1 MRQMIGKKIDTYYN
15 IRYNMQ
21 NNNYHT
27 YDKNNNKKS
36 KDNMIIEGLDNKEK
50 IDIVSSNYKSFNGV
64 YADYLKCS
72 APNNIACAKLQTEY
86 DAQTTK
92 VNNLENEYNK
102 QEKIHTD
109 CTNLKTRCGIIN
121 TRINETQ
128 EFIDGLNK
136 KMKGK
141 QTEHNSF
148 KEVTPVES
156 TADYLKTNNIDI
168 CDNLDY
174 SNKLDNLIDLKKT
187 YNNNKD
193 STNKQISLKEQD
205 IFNNNKDLIVSEH
218 NIAAYE
224 ANRDKYYMHS
234 RVNYGEAKRIK
245 RHCWNNCGGWGWWRR
260 CWKKCRSVPAH
271 NAHWKNHYNNEGKKA
286 MQRAQDEIVEID
298 KEKENKKKIENVG
311 AKYNEEKLR
320 LENNIET
327 LNTKLENNNVY
338 MNTLKNDCS
347 RQMLNGINKISSDIE
362 DKINSKQSTEV
373 EYKDICNSKQISCD
387 KEYAVFQPIEQNYN
401 NEKLAQADLK
411 NRHEICVD
419 PYRNDCKDLYNK
431 YRNSN
436 KNIQIS
442 TSIVEKLQNYSDLD
456 DTAPHAPQV
465 HEKIKSN
472 YKKVQG
478 DFNKLKINEQEM
490 NVKLNKNNSLYESP
504 IDKHD
509 KEIYTNLLLT
519 AFATSLL
526 YVVFV
531 EM

>member
-36 KDNMIIEGLDNKEK
+36 KDNIIIEGLDNKEK

-86 DAQTTK
+86 DTQTTK

-102 QEKIHTD
+102 QDKIHTD

-168 CDNLDY
+168 CDNIDY

-187 YNNNKD
+187 YNSNKD
-193 STNKQISLKEQD
+193 STNKLISNKEED
-205 IFNNNKDLIVSEH
+205 IFNNDKELIVSEN

-224 ANRDKYYMHS
+224 ANREKYYLNS
-234 RVNYGEAKRIK
+234 KTNYDEAKRTRK
-245 RHCWNNCGGWGWWRR
+245 HCWRSCSGWGPWRR
-260 CWKKCRSVPAH
+260 CSVNCRSVQAH
-271 NAHWKNHYNNEGKKA
+271 NAHWQNHYNNLGKQWSDKA
-286 MQRAQDEIVEID
+286 QVEAEEKK
-298 KEKENKKKIENVG
+298 KEEENKKKIENVG
-311 AKYNEEKLR
+311 ATHKEEKLR
-320 LENNIET
+320 LENNIKTINTNIET
-327 LNTKLENNNVY
+327 NKTN

-362 DKINSKQSTEV
+362 DKIRSKQSTEV

-387 KEYAVFQPIEQNYN
+387 KEYAVFQPIKQNYN

-419 PYRNDCKDLYNK
+419 PLRNDCKDLYNE
-431 YRNSN
+431 YRSSN
-436 KNIQIS
+436 KNTQIS
-442 TSIVEKLQNYSDLD
+442 TSIVEKYQNYNNN
-456 DTAPHAPQV
+456 DTAPQV

-472 YKKVQG
+472 YTTVQG

-490 NVKLNKNNSLYESP
+490 NIKLNKNSSVYESP

-519 AFATSLL
+519 AFATSLV
-526 YVVFV
+526 YVLFV

>member
-1 MRQMIGKKIDTYYN
+1 MIGKKIDTYYN

-27 YDKNNNKKS
+27 YDKNNKKS

-102 QEKIHTD
+102 QDKIYTD
-109 CTNLKTRCGIIN
+109 CTNLKTQCGIIN
-121 TRINETQ
+121 DRINETQ

-187 YNNNKD
+187 YNSNKD
-193 STNKQISLKEQD
+193 SINKLISIKEQD
-205 IFNNNKDLIVSEH
+205 IFNNDKEVMVSEGK
-218 NIAAYE
+218 ISAYE
-224 ANRDKYYMHS
+224 ENRNKYNLKSRANY
-234 RVNYGEAKRIK
+234 NEAKRTK
-245 RHCWNNCGGWGWWRR
+245 ANCWRKCKGWGPWKYCWNECNYPR
-260 CWKKCRSVPAH
+260 VH
-271 NAHWKNHYNNEGKKA
+271 NAHWQNHYNNLGKQWADRSQAEAEEKK
-286 MQRAQDEIVEID
+286 
-298 KEKENKKKIENVG
+298 KEEENKTKIENVG
-311 AKYNEEKLR
+311 ATHKEEKLR
-320 LENNIET
+320 LENNIKT
-327 LNTKLENNNVY
+327 QNTKLKNNNVY

-362 DKINSKQSTEV
+362 DKINSKKSTEV

-387 KEYAVFQPIEQNYN
+387 KEYTVFQPIEQNYN
-401 NEKLAQADLK
+401 NEKLAQTDLK

-419 PYRNDCKDLYNK
+419 PYRNDCKDLYNE
-431 YRNSN
+431 YRNYN
-436 KNIQIS
+436 KNTQIA
-442 TSIVEKLQNYSDLD
+442 TSIVEKYQNYSDLD

-472 YKKVQG
+472 YKKVQD
-478 DFNKLKINEQEM
+478 DFNKLKTKEQEM
-490 NVKLNKNNSLYESP
+490 NVKLNKNSSVYESP
-504 IDKHD
+504 INKHD

>member
-1 MRQMIGKKIDTYYN
+1 MIGKKIDTYYN

-27 YDKNNNKKS
+27 YETNNNKKG

-102 QEKIHTD
+102 QDKIHTD
-109 CTNLKTRCGIIN
+109 CTNLKTRCEIIN
-121 TRINETQ
+121 TRVNQTQ

-136 KMKGK
+136 KMEGK
-141 QTEHNSF
+141 KTELNSF

-168 CDNLDY
+168 CDKNIDY
-174 SNKLDNLIDLKKT
+174 SNKVDNLIDLKKT
-187 YNNNKD
+187 YNSNKD
-193 STNKQISLKEQD
+193 STNKLISLKEQD
-205 IFNNNKDLIVSEH
+205 IFNNDKDLIVSEQ

-234 RVNYGEAKRIK
+234 RVNYGEAKRTRANCHRACRWRGWRFRCRTYC
-245 RHCWNNCGGWGWWRR
+245 RH
-260 CWKKCRSVPAH
+260 VPKH
-271 NAHWKNHYNNEGKKA
+271 SPHWQNHYNNEGKKA
-286 MQRAQDEIVEID
+286 MQRAQEEIVEID
-298 KEKENKKKIENVG
+298 KEKENKKKLENDST
-311 AKYNEEKLR
+311 KYKDEKIQ
-320 LENNIET
+320 LENNIKT

-347 RQMLNGINKISSDIE
+347 RQMLNGIEKISSDIE
-362 DKINSKQSTEV
+362 DKIKSKQSTEV

-401 NEKLAQADLK
+401 NEKIAQADLK

-419 PYRNDCKDLYNK
+419 PYRNDCKDLYNE

-436 KNIQIS
+436 KNTQIS
-442 TSIVEKLQNYSDLD
+442 TSIVEKLQNYSEI
-456 DTAPHAPQV
+456 DTAPQV